1 MTKHVVSY
9 KNFGQ
14 NGAWKSLKDENHC
27 LIALK
32 KIRFSNYIRSILLQ
46 SWRLCLKFKKI
57 KNWDFSKRVLSTVL
71 VQIGHF
77 SILFFMQYKSGKCF
91 FYDIL
96 KGNKRLSTKTKR
108 SNSRKIEVFL
118 KGLVHGFGQK
128 LAIFPTFFSRQY
140 CPPFAIFNLCRPP
153 PPPPFY
159 SWQRT
164 RENVFKT

>member
-1 MTKHVVSY
+1 M
-9 KNFGQ
+9 F
-14 NGAWKSLKDENHC
+14 
-27 LIALK
+27 
-32 KIRFSNYIRSILLQ
+32 
-46 SWRLCLKFKKI
+46 
-57 KNWDFSKRVLSTVL
+57 
-71 VQIGHF
+71 
-77 SILFFMQYKSGKCF
+77 F

-108 SNSRKIEVFL
+108 SNSRKIEIFL

-140 CPPFAIFNLCRPP
+140 CPAFAIFNLCRPLP
-153 PPPPFY
+153 PPLPPLY